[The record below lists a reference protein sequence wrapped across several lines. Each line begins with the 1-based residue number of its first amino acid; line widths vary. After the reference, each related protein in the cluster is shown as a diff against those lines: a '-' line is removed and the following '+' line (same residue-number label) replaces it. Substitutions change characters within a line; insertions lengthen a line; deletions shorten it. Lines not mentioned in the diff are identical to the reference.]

1 MLDDLGYQIPQ
12 SIVVSREL
20 RLVSVRRQLRPDD
33 GLDHQPLDEG
43 RRGFGIQP
51 AHDPVDDAADVE
63 RDVLDVLGRTD
74 ALSGTS
80 GDLPDRDGDLYPARA
95 GKLLDDVLLGAD
107 GDFFLVEHQ
116 RDIALFEVLP

>member
-43 RRGFGIQP
+43 RRGFSIQP
-51 AHDPVDDAADVE
+51 AHDPVDDSTDVE
-63 RDVLDVLGRTD
+63 RNVLDVLGRTD

-80 GDLPDRDGDLYPARA
+80 GDLRDLDGDLYPARA
-95 GKLLDDVLLGAD
+95 WKLLDDVLLGAD
-107 GDFFLVEHQ
+107 GCLFLV
-116 RDIALFEVLP
+116 